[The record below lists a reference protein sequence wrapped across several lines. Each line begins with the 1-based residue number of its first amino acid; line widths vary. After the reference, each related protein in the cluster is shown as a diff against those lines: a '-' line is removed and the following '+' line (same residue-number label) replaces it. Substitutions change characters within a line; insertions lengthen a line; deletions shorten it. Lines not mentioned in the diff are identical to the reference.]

1 MFGALDTSTSAL
13 VAQRQR
19 LTIIAGNMANRFSV
33 YDPDGNVAPY
43 QRRIP
48 VFAPGDPG
56 TGSERGVHITEIAL
70 DDRPPRKV
78 FEPGHPAA
86 DPDGYVHY
94 PDIDPSVEM
103 VNAIEATRA
112 YEANIAVAEATK
124 SMMQTSMRLLG

>member
-1 MFGALDTSTSAL
+1 MFGPLDTSTSAL

-19 LTIIAGNMANRFSV
+19 LTIIAGNMANRFSI
-33 YDPDGNVAPY
+33 YDESGNVAPY

-48 VFAPGDPG
+48 VFAPGDPANG
-56 TGSERGVHITEIAL
+56 DGRGVHISEIAL
-70 DDRPPRKV
+70 DDRPPRMV
-78 FEPGHPAA
+78 YEPGHPAA
-86 DPDGYVHY
+86 NDDGYVAY